1 MKKIER
7 AAEVAIAY
15 VLVIGLTLLLTVKS
29 AFSFWPLI
37 FIGQSNLIDCVRDEG
52 VKDGCRSEEVLEG
65 R

>member
-1 MKKIER
+1 VRFAQITREKDENKLDPG
-7 AAEVAIAY
+7 A
-15 VLVIGLTLLLTVKS
+15 LP
-29 AFSFWPLI
+29 FWPLI

>member
-1 MKKIER
+1 MVYAVPFR
-7 AAEVAIAY
+7 
-15 VLVIGLTLLLTVKS
+15 
-29 AFSFWPLI
+29 PLI

>member
-1 MKKIER
+1 MGSVSSMKQGSTKSPELKEYLPLC
-7 AAEVAIAY
+7 A
-15 VLVIGLTLLLTVKS
+15 LLMNKP
-29 AFSFWPLI
+29 FRPLI

>member
-1 MKKIER
+1 MVKIPIFDQVR
-7 AAEVAIAY
+7 T
-15 VLVIGLTLLLTVKS
+15 VLIP
-29 AFSFWPLI
+29 FRPLI